1 MDNVVKFLHLV
12 VTIEEKK
19 GVKMGKRR
27 GGDAI
32 LKNILNLSGR
42 SREGGGKEGKG
53 TSLWCPL
60 PLRKKEKEDFYYNRG
75 EKTNSTPP
83 VSENPISFEKKQEDE
98 LAHVEDLA
106 EKECGG
112 KEGGIWATVEESSN
126 RIIDLSKELTSSELL
141 INLESKKMG
150 LGSKQK
156 EEKVEDWELANKT
169 EQCSQTGEESHTTNI
184 PKVQLE
190 ADENEDQN
198 YETYG
203 HIADPIYSFVGA
215 GNFERCDQLCDSE
228 LAEALRSFST
238 LSLGLSLDTLASR
251 RERLAARSSDLL
263 RAPQRLTTVSSEVL
277 QRSLPRRQK
286 SSLQSGEMRS
296 SLPML
301 PRSNSTERL
310 KGIN

>member
-1 MDNVVKFLHLV
+1 M
-12 VTIEEKK
+12 
-19 GVKMGKRR
+19 R
-27 GGDAI
+27 
-32 LKNILNLSGR
+32 NILNLSGR
-42 SREGGGKEGKG
+42 SREGGGKEGRG
-53 TSLWCPL
+53 TSLWC

-83 VSENPISFEKKQEDE
+83 VSENPIPFEKREEDE

-150 LGSKQK
+150 LGSKQG
-156 EEKVEDWELANKT
+156 EEKVEKLANKT
-169 EQCSQTGEESHTTNI
+169 EQCGKIGEESHTTNI

-203 HIADPIYSFVGA
+203 HLADPIYSFVGA

-277 QRSLPRRQK
+277 QRSLPRRRK
-286 SSLQSGEMRS
+286 SSLQSEEMRS

-310 KGIN
+310 KGIK